1 MGRVHHSRPY
11 GNRTDFLRFCS
22 WSVVWRLGDG
32 GKVGKER
39 GLSLGKDHREGRA
52 IQRQRVVVPLKSVVS
67 GYAAMALGRELVP
80 FEYDPPELKDHDVR
94 VDITHCGLC
103 YTDVHAIDDYYG
115 ITKFPFVPGHEIV
128 GRVTELGSAVTGL
141 KKGDRVGMGW
151 QGRSCMKC
159 EWCLRGDEHLC
170 KAVAHN
176 GVWEPFGGF
185 SSSISVDSRF
195 AHAIPSAMNSEVA
208 AVLLC
213 AGISVY
219 NPLRSNLTDRPMKIG
234 VVGIGGLGH
243 LAIQFAHALG
253 YEVTAISSSPGKKDE
268 ALSLGADHFI
278 LASDR
283 EALRKQ
289 ELSFDLHL
297 YTAHSDVDWTML
309 SFTVRNN
316 GKIVVLGFS
325 KVPVKFEPLELVVH
339 QQSITGSFIGNRAMM
354 REMLSFAQEHD
365 IKPKVELMPMS
376 KVNEAIQRVKDN
388 KARYRIVLVN

>member
-1 MGRVHHSRPY
+1 M
-11 GNRTDFLRFCS
+11 
-22 WSVVWRLGDG
+22 
-32 GKVGKER
+32 
-39 GLSLGKDHREGRA
+39 
-52 IQRQRVVVPLKSVVS
+52 KSVVS
-67 GYAAMALGRELVP
+67 GYAAMTLGQELVP
-80 FEYDPPELKDHDVR
+80 FEYDPPVLKEHDVR

-128 GRVTELGSAVTGL
+128 GLVTELGSAVTGL

-170 KAVAHN
+170 KEVAHN

-195 AHAIPSAMNSEVA
+195 AHAIPRAMNSEVA

-219 NPLRSNLTDRPMKIG
+219 NPLQSNLTHRPMKIG

-253 YEVTAISSSPGKKDE
+253 YEVTAISSSLGKKDE
-268 ALSLGADHFI
+268 ALGLGADHFI

-325 KVPVKFEPLELVVH
+325 KVPVKFEPL
-339 QQSITGSFIGNRAMM
+339 
-354 REMLSFAQEHD
+354 
-365 IKPKVELMPMS
+365 
-376 KVNEAIQRVKDN
+376 
-388 KARYRIVLVN
+388 